1 MKRWRAAVIGGG
13 FIGRVH
19 AEALHRLPQA
29 ELTAL
34 CDPEGAQQKAE
45 AWNVPHAYADYR
57 ELVEQERPE
66 VVHICT
72 PNATH
77 YEIAKFALEHGA
89 HVLCEKPFVLH
100 LWQAQELT
108 ALARARGLANGINF
122 HNRFYPMVAQLRA
135 CVQQW
140 QLGKIFTVH
149 GSYLQDWLLF
159 DTDYSWRV
167 HRETGGY
174 SRAVADIGSHWLD
187 LAEYTTGL
195 RVTEVLAEFSTVHPV
210 RMRPGRTSGTF
221 GGTGTA
227 DGMPYSVDTEDCA
240 LLLLRFDTG
249 AVGRV
254 VISQVFAGKKNE
266 LSFSVAGSAA
276 SAMWNSERPEEL
288 WMGRR
293 PAASQLLCKTPEQ
306 LMDAPAALACYP
318 GGHIEGFSEAVLQ
331 GCAQFYAGLEA
342 PCAEYAYA
350 DFAAGLRGMQLCE
363 AICTSARSGRWT
375 AVETETDA

>member
-122 HNRFYPMVAQLRA
+122 HNRFI
-135 CVQQW
+135 QW
-140 QLGKIFTVH
+140 
-149 GSYLQDWLLF
+149 
-159 DTDYSWRV
+159 
-167 HRETGGY
+167 
-174 SRAVADIGSHWLD
+174 
-187 LAEYTTGL
+187 
-195 RVTEVLAEFSTVHPV
+195 
-210 RMRPGRTSGTF
+210 
-221 GGTGTA
+221 
-227 DGMPYSVDTEDCA
+227 
-240 LLLLRFDTG
+240 
-249 AVGRV
+249 
-254 VISQVFAGKKNE
+254 
-266 LSFSVAGSAA
+266 
-276 SAMWNSERPEEL
+276 
-288 WMGRR
+288 
-293 PAASQLLCKTPEQ
+293 
-306 LMDAPAALACYP
+306 
-318 GGHIEGFSEAVLQ
+318 
-331 GCAQFYAGLEA
+331 
-342 PCAEYAYA
+342 
-350 DFAAGLRGMQLCE
+350 
-363 AICTSARSGRWT
+363 
-375 AVETETDA
+375 